1 MTSLFG
7 GVERKAMRA
16 FLLLAA
22 MVTLAIPVA
31 TGCGPA
37 VPASEL
43 GQTVFEVPRVAGAE
57 EPYPL
62 PECKAKEPVN
72 APPRPRL

>member
-1 MTSLFG
+1 
-7 GVERKAMRA
+7 MRV
-16 FLLLAA
+16 FLLLA
-22 MVTLAIPVA
+22 VVVCLAVPVA

-43 GQTVFEVPRVAGAE
+43 GETIFEVPKVPGAE
-57 EPYPL
+57 SQYPL
-62 PECKAKEPVN
+62 PECKAQRPAN